1 MMKIRHLWILVFGV
15 WAMVLAPQVSLCKE
29 TAPQKPIVEYRTGR
43 VTLKGKKVPVLD
55 LIEPVSQLA
64 GVRVILFDYEG
75 KLPEIN
81 VDLSDKPLG
90 EALRV
95 LLGFCNHMVVF
106 RAENPGV
113 TFMPS
118 FTAATKRQGP
128 SAPKPEGEKASGLQ
142 HENAGG
148 NDSEPEADAGMAEDT
163 SGPADSKEST
173 GETPTEPLTDF
184 VRKEN
189 RILGRMAMTEHR
201 IESGESDRHYEH
213 WSQYRDPRYLV
224 HDREHLEHYREKLDD
239 LYEVR

>member
-1 MMKIRHLWILVFGV
+1 MGISRHFWILAFGV

-29 TAPQKPIVEYRTGR
+29 AALQKPIVEYRTGR

-81 VDLSDKPLG
+81 VDLSDKPLA

-106 RAENPGV
+106 QAEKPGLA
-113 TFMPS
+113 FMPS
-118 FTAATKRQGP
+118 FTAAIKRQGP
-128 SAPKPEGEKASGLQ
+128 SAKPEGEKASGIH

-148 NDSEPEADAGMAEDT
+148 VDSETEADADMAEEISD
-163 SGPADSKEST
+163 PADSKEST
-173 GETPTEPLTDF
+173 GKTPTEPLTDF

-189 RILGRMAMTEHR
+189 SILGQMTSTEKR

-224 HDREHLEHYREKLDD
+224 HDREHMEHHREKLDD
-239 LYEVR
+239 LYNER